1 MASLAESKASG
12 GSAVTLTVAGYASCA
27 DFQKAANVV
36 AALEHLEPSKC
47 MARILEFDSK
57 AEYDKWLPTQKV
69 SARSAFFQSVRGPPR
84 GGPASCSLPS
94 PYLARSPCL
103 AGMRLPKS
111 WFGVVEFVRG

>member
-47 MARILEFDSK
+47 KARILEFDSK

-69 SARSAFFQSVRGPPR
+69 SAARSAFFQSVRGR
-84 GGPASCSLPS
+84 ARLGRARFLLPS
-94 PYLARSPCL
+94 IALPRPVPLPRRHAASEKLVRS
-103 AGMRLPKS
+103 G
-111 WFGVVEFVRG
+111 

>member
-47 MARILEFDSK
+47 KARILEFDSK

-69 SARSAFFQSVRGPPR
+69 SARSGIFSKRTGAGPL
-84 GGPASCSLPS
+84 GAGPLLAPFHRPTSPGPLASQACGFRKVGS
-94 PYLARSPCL
+94 
-103 AGMRLPKS
+103 
-111 WFGVVEFVRG
+111 E